1 MFHLHARQARTNG
14 VGARDMAG
22 DRVMN
27 GVRDVA
33 GAKDKVGAR
42 DQIGAMQ
49 VTPET
54 LCPRQT
60 GPAVSEAEIQLH
72 LVSPFTEDTPEYMR
86 TEATC
91 PTNSQR
97 GRITPI
103 SWSVRGQRW
112 TSWTA
117 ATANS

>member
-1 MFHLHARQARTNG
+1 MG
-14 VGARDMAG
+14 DMAG
-22 DRVMN
+22 DRIKN
-27 GVRDVA
+27 GARDVA
-33 GAKDKVGAR
+33 GARDK
-42 DQIGAMQ
+42 IGAMQ

-72 LVSPFTEDTPEYMR
+72 LVSPFIEDTPEYMR

-97 GRITPI
+97 GRITLI
-103 SWSVRGQRW
+103 SWSVRGPRL

-117 ATANS
+117 ATANC